1 MTDTATRAPQIVT
14 GCPDR
19 GIYVAC
25 LASYNNGTLYG
36 AWIDLEDGIEYDEL
50 REAIAD
56 VISHSPTPGAEE
68 YAIHDYCGL
77 PKWLMSS
84 EWPDLDQLCE
94 YCGNLADLA
103 ADGQRQEAY
112 ELACENQYQLLSID
126 DALDSYYGTY
136 SEPAEFAYDYYEQQG
151 TLDEVPE
158 ELRHRIDWEGVW
170 HDMDCNG
177 WAALK
182 TADGDYAIFS

>member
-1 MTDTATRAPQIVT
+1 MTNTATIAPQIVT

-25 LASYNNGTLYG
+25 LASYNNGLLYG

-50 REAIAD
+50 RAAIAC

-68 YAIHDYCGL
+68 YAIHDYSGL

-103 ADGQRQEAY
+103 AVGQRQEAY
-112 ELACENQYQLLSID
+112 ELACENQQQLLSIHN
-126 DALDSYYGTY
+126 ALDSYYGTY
-136 SEPAEFAYDYYEQQG
+136 SEPEEFAYDYYEQQG
-151 TLDEVPE
+151 TLNEVPE
-158 ELRHRIDWEGVW
+158 ELRCRIDWEGVW
-170 HDMDCNG
+170 RDMDGNG
-177 WAALK
+177 WSALK
-182 TADGDYAIFS
+182 TADGDFAIFS